1 MKNLNYFLKEA
12 KKLAS
17 QDYFEEKNNFDDKNI
32 LPKDFYQYQI
42 SLINDCVDSAKKIII
57 DMIDT
62 STLEDLKKAKII
74 LNKIKEIRDNYCWY

>member
-12 KKLAS
+12 KKIAL

-32 LPKDFYQYQI
+32 LPKDFYKHQI
-42 SLINDCVDSAKKIII
+42 FLINDCVDSAKKIII

-62 STLEDLKKAKII
+62 SSIEDLKKAKII
-74 LNKIKEIRDNYCWY
+74 LNKIIKVSDNY